1 MTNSREPTW
10 EKWCDIQR
18 LTNANNITC
27 NNITV
32 ASMKLLSFR
41 KWVCNDF
48 YQVPIVWDDA
58 SIWPPSLLPNGAGN
72 DFYDSLSRDACTE
85 AWTFAGSKWPASTHS
100 NPWASYSKALFGPE
114 KPFLV
119 NRYLQ
124 RARGAY
130 AWNFLYEENLCSYF
144 TICEKKQLYNE
155 KNWACFA
162 RAFRV
167 RSLYGTSEKRAPG
180 SLHAE
185 TSEPTLAPRLPA
197 RNRAREGVV
206 LIFHFNRSKIVY
218 IFFLKIC
225 S

>member
-58 SIWPPSLLPNGAGN
+58 SIWPPSLSQPEAALLLPNGAGN
-72 DFYDSLSRDACTE
+72 DFYDSLSREACTE

-100 NPWASYSKALFGPE
+100 NPRASYSKALFGPE

-119 NRYLQ
+119 NPYLKKK
-124 RARGAY
+124 RCIRLKRLVRNETSVHIKKKKNM
-130 AWNFLYEENLCSYF
+130 W
-144 TICEKKQLYNE
+144 IKQLCNH
-155 KNWACFA
+155 KVWDFAMALQACKRF
-162 RAFRV
+162 
-167 RSLYGTSEKRAPG
+167 GTFERWAPG
-180 SLHAE
+180 
-185 TSEPTLAPRLPA
+185 
-197 RNRAREGVV
+197 
-206 LIFHFNRSKIVY
+206 
-218 IFFLKIC
+218 
-225 S
+225 